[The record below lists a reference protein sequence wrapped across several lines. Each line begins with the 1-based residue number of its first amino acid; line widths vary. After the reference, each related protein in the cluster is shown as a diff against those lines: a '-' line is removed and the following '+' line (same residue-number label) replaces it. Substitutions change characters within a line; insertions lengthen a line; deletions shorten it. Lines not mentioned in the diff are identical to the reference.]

1 MVLHHVL
8 PKDACF
14 HKEGTKFVRKRSHQQ
29 QTRIEHM
36 LWDGNDVLL
45 SCNWQPLNT
54 VVMTREII
62 TSFHL
67 CGCSL
72 MMIIMCSTYLLV
84 IVITLFFFVTFLASL
99 FFSYPWVSLLD
110 SMRLHECP
118 WVPKISVLLEF
129 IALFGQYTNWLG
141 VLSQNFQ
148 SIVLL
153 CFCPNKEGRDNRC
166 ERNILRFFLLFLVFL
181 TKQIADRLRVKE
193 RRKNANGGGT
203 SSVYCLSVKKLMWYN
218 LLLLLLFALTII
230 LLLPNIEV

>member
-14 HKEGTKFVRKRSHQQ
+14 HKEGTKFVGKRSHQQ

-72 MMIIMCSTYLLV
+72 MMIIMCSN
-84 IVITLFFFVTFLASL
+84 LFVGHRDNSVLFCDIPCFFIFDLSMSFTSRFHETPC
-99 FFSYPWVSLLD
+99 PWVSSL
-110 SMRLHECP
+110 SFAWIYR
-118 WVPKISVLLEF
+118 
-129 IALFGQYTNWLG
+129 LFGQYTNWLG

-193 RRKNANGGGT
+193 RRENEGGT

>member
-1 MVLHHVL
+1 MLL
-8 PKDACF
+8 SQ
-14 HKEGTKFVRKRSHQQ
+14 GTKFVGKRSQQQ

-84 IVITLFFFVTFLASL
+84 IVITLFFFTTFLASSTFPL
-99 FFSYPWVSLLD
+99 RGS
-110 SMRLHECP
+110 
-118 WVPKISVLLEF
+118 KISVLLEF

-193 RRKNANGGGT
+193 RRENGGGT

-218 LLLLLLFALTII
+218 LLLLFALTII

>member
-14 HKEGTKFVRKRSHQQ
+14 HKEGTKFVGKRSHQQ

-84 IVITLFFFVTFLASL
+84 IVITLFFFVTFFAFFIFDLSISFTSRFHETPWMSMSL
-99 FFSYPWVSLLD
+99 QSQFCLNLSLVWPIYQLIRSSFSKFPIYCIV
-110 SMRLHECP
+110 
-118 WVPKISVLLEF
+118 VLL
-129 IALFGQYTNWLG
+129 
-141 VLSQNFQ
+141 S
-148 SIVLL
+148 
-153 CFCPNKEGRDNRC
+153 K
-166 ERNILRFFLLFLVFL
+166 
-181 TKQIADRLRVKE
+181 
-193 RRKNANGGGT
+193 
-203 SSVYCLSVKKLMWYN
+203 
-218 LLLLLLFALTII
+218 
-230 LLLPNIEV
+230 

>member
-14 HKEGTKFVRKRSHQQ
+14 HKEGTKFVGKRSHQQ

-72 MMIIMCSTYLLV
+72 MMIIMCSTYVLV
-84 IVITLFFFVTFLASL
+84 IVITLFFFVTFLLLQFLLHETPWASINIFKPPL
-99 FFSYPWVSLLD
+99 WVPMVSLKDFSFAWIYSFVWPIYQLIR
-110 SMRLHECP
+110 SSFSKFPIYCI
-118 WVPKISVLLEF
+118 VVLL
-129 IALFGQYTNWLG
+129 
-141 VLSQNFQ
+141 S
-148 SIVLL
+148 
-153 CFCPNKEGRDNRC
+153 K
-166 ERNILRFFLLFLVFL
+166 
-181 TKQIADRLRVKE
+181 
-193 RRKNANGGGT
+193 
-203 SSVYCLSVKKLMWYN
+203 
-218 LLLLLLFALTII
+218 
-230 LLLPNIEV
+230 